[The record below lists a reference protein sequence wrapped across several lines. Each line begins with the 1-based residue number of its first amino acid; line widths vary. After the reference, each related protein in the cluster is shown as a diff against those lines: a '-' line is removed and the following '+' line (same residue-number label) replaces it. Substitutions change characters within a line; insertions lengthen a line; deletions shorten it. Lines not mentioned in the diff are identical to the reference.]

1 MWHAI
6 YASAFLV
13 DFPRFN
19 PIWTIFSAKRSM
31 FEEKQKQIQ
40 KKLMWTT
47 KERSIF
53 ETYCHLFTKSWLPHS
68 LYIQIQLDRTRSIK
82 LCIHDSHGVWFEC
95 HSRKRMKK
103 KKKKTFS
110 INPIIIS
117 SNSHQYNT
125 TNKLATTKVSL
136 IK

>member
-31 FEEKQKQIQ
+31 FEANQKQIQ

-47 KERSIF
+47 K
-53 ETYCHLFTKSWLPHS
+53 
-68 LYIQIQLDRTRSIK
+68 
-82 LCIHDSHGVWFEC
+82 
-95 HSRKRMKK
+95 
-103 KKKKTFS
+103 
-110 INPIIIS
+110 
-117 SNSHQYNT
+117 
-125 TNKLATTKVSL
+125 
-136 IK
+136 

>member
-53 ETYCHLFTKSWLPHS
+53 ETYCHFFTKS
-68 LYIQIQLDRTRSIK
+68 
-82 LCIHDSHGVWFEC
+82 
-95 HSRKRMKK
+95 
-103 KKKKTFS
+103 
-110 INPIIIS
+110 
-117 SNSHQYNT
+117 
-125 TNKLATTKVSL
+125 
-136 IK
+136 